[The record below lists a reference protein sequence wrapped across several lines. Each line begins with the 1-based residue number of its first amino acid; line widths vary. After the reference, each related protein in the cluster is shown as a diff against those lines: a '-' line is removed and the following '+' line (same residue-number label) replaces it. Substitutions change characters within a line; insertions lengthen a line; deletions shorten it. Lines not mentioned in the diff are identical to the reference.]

1 MAGIKK
7 HFPELQFA
15 GAKVSPDEIDAYQQY
30 IVLNPTGSSTWVGT
44 AAGGTAGQAK
54 AYTLANVLL
63 DYPRNLHAS
72 VVGTADIGGTAHVVG
87 KNQFGVSITEDIG
100 FGTAGAGTPAAVSE
114 GTKVFASVSAGTFT
128 YAGVGNGSARL
139 GVGTTEGSV
148 VFGLPSKIKATSDV
162 KLITWSKENVVT
174 TFGGGTIAAQVS
186 TAQHAFVG
194 TAALA
199 GTESYVVL
207 FKTTYD
213 GQNEANQAR
222 L

>member
-1 MAGIKK
+1 MTSLKK
-7 HFPELQFA
+7 NFPELQF
-15 GAKVSPDEIDAYQQY
+15 GGYKVSPDEIDRYEQY
-30 IVLNPTGSSTWVGT
+30 VVLNPTNSSTWVGT
-44 AAGGTAGQAK
+44 ASGGTSTQAK
-54 AYTLANVLL
+54 AFVLTNVLL
-63 DYPRNLHAS
+63 DYPRNLNVS
-72 VVGTADIGGTAHVVG
+72 VVGTADIGGSAYIVG
-87 KNQFGVSITEDIG
+87 KNQFGVTINETIG
-100 FGTAGAGTPAAVSE
+100 FGTAGAGTPAASNE

-128 YAGVGNGSARL
+128 YAGVGSGSARL

-148 VFGLPSKIKATSDV
+148 VFGLPTKIGATSDV
-162 KLITWSKENVVT
+162 KMITWSKENVVT

-186 TAQHAFVG
+186 TSQHAFKG

-213 GQNEANQAR
+213 AQNEANQAG